1 MRYCGAA
8 MPTDVESLTAFFDEH
23 RRCGRLETAI
33 EAARAWVTCDG
44 CGGAIT
50 LPLRS
55 TLPLREESR

>member
-1 MRYCGAA
+1 MS
-8 MPTDVESLTAFFDEH
+8 TDTEGLTTIFDEH
-23 RRCGRLETAI
+23 RRCGRVETCI
-33 EAARAWVTCDG
+33 EAERVWVTCDG